1 MHLMVHRPFPGERS
15 LAGGPAIIL
24 WVATFVGPTSGRQH
38 MASADVK
45 EIGDG
50 DFKREVLESAQPV
63 LVDFWATWC
72 APCRAIAPYVEELAT
87 QYKGSLKVA
96 KMNIDDNQDTPQQ
109 YGIRSIPTLLV
120 FKGGKVVE
128 QIVGAVPK
136 AKLEAAV
143 TKVI

>member
-1 MHLMVHRPFPGERS
+1 M
-15 LAGGPAIIL
+15 AG
-24 WVATFVGPTSGRQH
+24 Q
-38 MASADVK
+38 DVK

-72 APCRAIAPYVEELAT
+72 APCRAIAPAVDALAT
-87 QYKGSLKVA
+87 QYKGKVKFT
-96 KMNIDDNQDTPQQ
+96 KMNIDDNQNTPQE

-120 FKGGKVVE
+120 FKGGKVVG

-136 AKLEAAV
+136 DRIEAAI
-143 TKVI
+143 TKAL